1 MFDASIFGK
10 VYEEPDLSPSRQTGV
25 NQIRIVVR
33 VNQSKGRAVSVVG
46 FSQDVL
52 IIRKLS
58 QLKTGQRI
66 GLSGE
71 MDADV
76 WQRDDG
82 EWVPSLSLWIASVD

>member
-1 MFDASIFGK
+1 MFDASIYGK
-10 VYEEPDLSPSRQTGV
+10 VHEAPDLSPSRQTGV
-25 NQIRIVVR
+25 NQIRIVVK
-33 VNQSKGRAVSVVG
+33 VNQSKGRAVTVVG
-46 FSQDVL
+46 FSQDVR
-52 IIRKLS
+52 IIGKLS
-58 QLKTGQRI
+58 QLTAGQRV